1 MTEGTGSG
9 MIGERD
15 ARVKRRG
22 ERPNSR
28 LVLGMAVGL
37 FVGVLATLLVVFLD
51 TDLLSRPR
59 NVQTVAV
66 PITGTPLAA
75 APSGGGQP
83 EGDRRFIGMV
93 DVRSGVF
100 GRHREYLVYAGCLED
115 MSYGHFITVDFG
127 LMESPVITEA
137 VAEQNGIR
145 VRFDSGH
152 ELLVPSKL
160 LGCGR

>member
-1 MTEGTGSG
+1 MTDGTGSG
-9 MIGERD
+9 MVDDRG

-37 FVGVLATLLVVFLD
+37 FVGVLVTLLVIFLD

-59 NVQTVAV
+59 NMQTVAV
-66 PITGTPLAA
+66 PIAGTPL
-75 APSGGGQP
+75 
-83 EGDRRFIGMV
+83 EGDRRFVGMV

-100 GRHREYLVYAGCLED
+100 GLHREYEVYAGCLAD
-115 MSYGHFITVDFG
+115 MSYGHFITVNFG
-127 LMESPVITEA
+127 LMNSPVITEA

-152 ELLVPSKL
+152 ELLVPPKL
-160 LGCGR
+160 LDCGR